1 LFWHVQNKISTVAS
15 EKTLEEERRCPP
27 GEIVV
32 VEVLQVLEGAAYVG
46 LIAGAIFAVYELR
59 DMKKSHKLELMMR
72 MNDSWCRTEFLDAAI
87 KIVRANFTTAA
98 EAEEQCSAV
107 SIKLIADS
115 FDWAATYVRE
125 GLVDADAVPLDFEY
139 CYEKLK
145 PWLTDW
151 EQRISAERYADF
163 KWMADEERSK
173 RLLEEEK
180 NSRRRKDR

>member
-1 LFWHVQNKISTVAS
+1 VKEHVPRL
-15 EKTLEEERRCPP
+15 EKPIEEERQCPP
-27 GEIVV
+27 EEIGLVDI
-32 VEVLQVLEGAAYVG
+32 LQVLEGLAYVG
-46 LIAGAIFAVYELR
+46 FIAGAIFAVYELR
-59 DMKKSHKLELMMR
+59 DMKKSHKLELMMQ
-72 MNDSWCRTEFLDAAI
+72 MNDSWCRLEFIDATI

-107 SIKLIADS
+107 SIKLVADF
-115 FDWAATYVRE
+115 FDSAATYVRE

-145 PWLTDW
+145 PWLIDW